1 MKRELCTLLLLLP
14 NYYYYFVHKLQT
26 VGLLP
31 AASATLAHAHHL
43 HNTTQQTKNRIQL
56 RPSKTCW
63 KLIPMIKRKIGIKFL
78 RQHTFITLYDVR
90 DVGLITRLRNFDL
103 MQPMFTM
110 TDPTIL
116 DMFMG
121 KTICSSNRNIK
132 QGNFLAYAMRT
143 KQYKPWPKMRIKN
156 ILQLW
161 HSTILTMLTIVTTF

>member
-1 MKRELCTLLLLLP
+1 MNRVQMKRELCTLLLLLP
-14 NYYYYFVHKLQT
+14 NYYYYFVHKLYT

-31 AASATLAHAHHL
+31 AASATLTHAHRL

-90 DVGLITRLRNFDL
+90 DVGLITRLGNFDL

-121 KTICSSNRNIK
+121 KTICSSNTNIK
-132 QGNFLAYAMRT
+132 QGNFLAF
-143 KQYKPWPKMRIKN
+143 
-156 ILQLW
+156 
-161 HSTILTMLTIVTTF
+161 S